1 MVIPE
6 NIFKSYD
13 IRGTYPDQLNETNV
27 TVIARSI
34 YTFFQNKL
42 EKLDKIK
49 ILISRDMRMSS
60 DPISEAV
67 IGTLYNLG
75 AEVVDAGI
83 ISTPTFYY
91 AVSNLGFEAGIQ
103 ITASHNPKDYNGLKF
118 VLVTPKGLLKIG
130 KSTGMD
136 EIKKVSLEEKDLPVK
151 TDYPKDEIKRL
162 ENLVEKEVKNAF
174 TIAGDNEIKSFKIVA
189 DPANAMGATYIE
201 ELFKNIPGELIK
213 MNFELDGTFP
223 AHLADPLILENLV
236 DLQKR
241 VLEEKADLGLASDG
255 DGDRIMFIDEKG
267 IMVPPAVITAMV
279 AKALLE
285 KNPKSK
291 ILFDVRYVLTPKRIV
306 EESGGESLVTKVG
319 HAFITEDMQKHGALF
334 AGESSGHYYFKACGG
349 AESAVSVIII
359 VLQLLS
365 KSSKKF
371 SELAE
376 EYKRSKES
384 GEINFKVKNAPEI
397 IEVLK
402 EKYSDGELN
411 ELDGIAV
418 DYPNWRFSVRTS
430 NTESLLRLN
439 VEEEIRE
446 AKDRHLE
453 LVDLINKH
461 AVIDDYTGH

>member
-174 TIAGDNEIKSFKIVA
+174 TLAVDNEIKSFKIVA
-189 DPANAMGATYIE
+189 DPAKINGG
-201 ELFKNIPGELIK
+201 K
-213 MNFELDGTFP
+213 
-223 AHLADPLILENLV
+223 HILEVIL
-236 DLQKR
+236 K
-241 VLEEKADLGLASDG
+241 K
-255 DGDRIMFIDEKG
+255 IM
-267 IMVPPAVITAMV
+267 
-279 AKALLE
+279 
-285 KNPKSK
+285 
-291 ILFDVRYVLTPKRIV
+291 
-306 EESGGESLVTKVG
+306 
-319 HAFITEDMQKHGALF
+319 
-334 AGESSGHYYFKACGG
+334 
-349 AESAVSVIII
+349 
-359 VLQLLS
+359 
-365 KSSKKF
+365 
-371 SELAE
+371 
-376 EYKRSKES
+376 
-384 GEINFKVKNAPEI
+384 EI
-397 IEVLK
+397 
-402 EKYSDGELN
+402 
-411 ELDGIAV
+411 
-418 DYPNWRFSVRTS
+418 
-430 NTESLLRLN
+430 
-439 VEEEIRE
+439 
-446 AKDRHLE
+446 
-453 LVDLINKH
+453 
-461 AVIDDYTGH
+461 